1 MYIVNREQLDQCRIR
16 HARSRKS
23 IDLWIKHVQGSQWR
37 TPHDVKQ
44 SFQTVSILTSG
55 RAIFNLGGNHFRV
68 ITKIFYVTQ
77 IVQIRFAGSHAEYDR
92 VDAEII

>member
-1 MYIVNREQLDQCRIR
+1 MHRIQSKQQGQGLSEYLVIVGLI
-16 HARSRKS
+16 AVAS
-23 IDLWIKHVQGSQWR
+23 IAAVGFLGG
-37 TPHDVKQ
+37 
-44 SFQTVSILTSG
+44 TVSILKSG

>member
-1 MYIVNREQLDQCRIR
+1 
-16 HARSRKS
+16 
-23 IDLWIKHVQGSQWR
+23 
-37 TPHDVKQ
+37 
-44 SFQTVSILTSG
+44 VSILKSG